1 MRRCIWISASCSV
14 MAGDR
19 EDENQQGAQAAKQ
32 ELHNA
37 SNETQ
42 KERCRDRHWIMLQRQ
57 RLCVQFTIYAGSIA
71 VRPVR
76 AAGGPL
82 L

>member
-1 MRRCIWISASCSV
+1 

-42 KERCRDRHWIMLQRQ
+42 KERCRDRHWIMRQ

-71 VRPVR
+71 V
-76 AAGGPL
+76 
-82 L
+82 